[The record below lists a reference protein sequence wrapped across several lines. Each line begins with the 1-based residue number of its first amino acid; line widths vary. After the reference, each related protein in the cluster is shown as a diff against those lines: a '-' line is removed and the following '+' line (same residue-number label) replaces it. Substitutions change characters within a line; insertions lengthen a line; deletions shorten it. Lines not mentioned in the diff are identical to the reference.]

1 MSEET
6 GKEEPGKREGN
17 LREEIESLIE
27 DANKVIKVAV
37 VKGSEAAESVGEN
50 LRETI
55 KDKLHGVHS
64 VRDSVVM
71 VRMSKED
78 LARLDELVEAD
89 IAGSR
94 SEAAAF
100 MISEG
105 VKAKQDLFDAMADK
119 LEQIRKTRE
128 ELKDLLKE
136 EDGETSAPDDKG

>member
-1 MSEET
+1 M
-6 GKEEPGKREGN
+6 GEEPGKKEGN

-50 LRETI
+50 LRDTI
-55 KDKLHGVHS
+55 KDTFQGARS

-71 VRMSKED
+71 VRMDKDS

-100 MISEG
+100 MITEG
-105 VKAKQDLFDAMADK
+105 IKAKQDLFDAMADK

-128 ELKDLLKE
+128 ELKGLL
-136 EDGETSAPDDKG
+136 EDESNDTPASEDKD